1 MSNKL
6 TLNKVRAKN
15 FRSIGNM
22 FIELDYQ
29 ANLTTLIAS
38 ENNGSGK
45 STLSVW
51 ALFFA
56 LFGKAYKKG
65 AKIASLVNSKSNK
78 DCLVELEF
86 ETLGAKWMVRRGY
99 KPAIFEIYKD
109 GKLIDNEAANKDMQ
123 AYLQAIIGMDDA
135 AFSNIVALG
144 VDRFVP
150 FVEMKP
156 DQRREFV
163 EQMLDMVVI
172 SHMNT
177 KAKEKMKAVKA
188 KVSQVDYDIGMLESK
203 LAGRQ
208 RTLGILIDKRDRRLA
223 ETGGAL
229 QGQELEE
236 AKLRG
241 MIDATILKINEWE
254 SQIDNEATTK
264 LNNINVMNM
273 RFKSKIEEFN
283 RNTTNITSLTDCP
296 QCKQC
301 VTESHKN
308 SILSVNQESIDK
320 LAEPMQRLYEEKE
333 KYAAII
339 AKNEVIRENIKKA
352 SDIKHNLE
360 IKLSGVQS
368 TIKSIK
374 ATMVDSNEESLIQ
387 VENTEIVLIQ
397 EAIEVKVKELAEL
410 AKTEIH
416 HTQLLQV
423 LKDDGIK
430 ASIVSQY
437 LPYLNQSINN
447 ILDQMNLYV
456 QINIDS
462 EFNVSM
468 FSPDR
473 KGQTL
478 ENLSTGQI
486 RRVDLAC
493 MLSWR
498 NIAKN
503 KSSVDCNVLILDEIL
518 ENLSSSGVEEF
529 MEMWQ
534 TIGADTNLMVISQR
548 ELEFSQ
554 YFDNLLKYKLVNDMT
569 VEV

>member
-15 FRSIGNM
+15 FRSIGNQ
-22 FIELDYQ
+22 FLELDYQ

-45 STLSVW
+45 STLSIW

-78 DCLVELEF
+78 DCVVELEF
-86 ETLGAKWMVRRGY
+86 ETLGYKWLVRRGY

-109 GKLIDNEAANKDMQ
+109 DKLVDNEAANKDMQ
-123 AYLQAIIGMDDA
+123 AFLQSIIGMDDA

-163 EQMLDMVVI
+163 EQMLDMVII
-172 SHMNT
+172 SHMNVR
-177 KAKEKMKAVKA
+177 AKEKLKAIKTLL
-188 KVSQVDYDIGMLESK
+188 SQMDYDNSMLDSK
-203 LAGRQ
+203 LKGRE
-208 RTLGILIDKRDRRLA
+208 RTLGILIDRRDKRLS
-223 ETGGAL
+223 ETGSEL
-229 QGQELEE
+229 QSQEIE
-236 AKLRG
+236 ADKLRG
-241 MIDATILKINEWE
+241 MINGAVVKISNWE
-254 SQIDNEATTK
+254 STIDNDAPTK
-264 LNNINVMNM
+264 LSNINVMSI
-273 RFKSKIEEFN
+273 RFKNKIDELN
-283 RNTTNITSLTDCP
+283 RTSSGINELVDCP

-301 VTESHKN
+301 VSEDHKRSIEESTK
-308 SILSVNQESIDK
+308 ESIDK
-320 LAEPMQRLYEEKE
+320 LVEPMQRLYDEKE
-333 KYAAII
+333 KITAII
-339 AKNEVIRENIKKA
+339 NKNDAIRENIRKA
-352 SDIKHNLE
+352 NELKHSLE
-360 IKLSGVQS
+360 IKLSGIES
-368 TIKSIK
+368 AIKSIK
-374 ATMVDSNEESLIQ
+374 ARMVDSNEDSLIK
-387 VENTEIVLIQ
+387 VENEEIVSIQ
-397 EAIEVKVKELAEL
+397 QAIAEKDKQIIELTKNES
-410 AKTEIH
+410 KH
-416 HTQLLQV
+416 NQLLQI

-430 ASIVSQY
+430 ANIVSQY
-437 LPYLNQSINN
+437 LPYLNQNINHM
-447 ILDQMNLYV
+447 LDQLNLYI

-462 EFNVSM
+462 EFNVTM
-468 FSPDR
+468 FAPDR

-486 RRVDLAC
+486 RRVDLTC
-493 MLSWR
+493 MLAWR

-534 TIGADTNLMVISQR
+534 TIGSDTNLMVISQR

-569 VEV
+569 VAV